1 MKETMTISKL
11 ISEEKK
17 LLNIMNGDIEDKT
30 FSTHAYI
37 DSSNEYIGPYTV
49 EQYENLNKA
58 NVQKL
63 IDLNNRLVAIRH
75 ALTQANNNTIIEVDS
90 IPTLKM
96 VLNNKKPVKEK
107 ITIAEAINRKRFCT
121 NLINKV
127 CRPLQYRFNVDVVT
141 KSKVEK
147 EIETRIEKNLAA
159 KFPVDS
165 KNAWSPEK
173 YNEAKLKEQEEHKL
187 KIIDPNKFIETNAI
201 SNWVS
206 YLNEYLMNIDT
217 ILSEANASTEVEV
230 VF

>member
-1 MKETMTISKL
+1 MKEKMTISRL

-17 LLNIMNGDIEDKT
+17 LLNIMSGDVSAAS
-30 FSTHAYI
+30 FSTHTYI
-37 DSSNEYIGPYTV
+37 DSSNEYIGPYTL
-49 EQYENLNKA
+49 EQYETLVKA

-63 IDLNNRLVAIRH
+63 IDNTNRLVAIRH
-75 ALTQANNNTIIEVDS
+75 ALTQANNNTIIEVNS

-121 NLINKV
+121 NLLTKV
-127 CRPLQYRFNVDVVT
+127 CKPLSQRFNIDMMQ
-141 KSKVEK
+141 KSKVEDK
-147 EIETRIEKNLAA
+147 IECTIAKNLSS

-173 YNEAKLKEQEEHKL
+173 YNEAKLKEQEAHKL
-187 KIIDPNKFIETNAI
+187 KIVDPNKFIETNAI
-201 SNWVS
+201 ANWIT

-230 VF
+230 EF